1 MATKKSAPKKVE
13 AKKTVKV
20 VAKSASKKPT
30 AKPAAKPV
38 AKKPVAKVASKSAP
52 KKATVK
58 PVVKKAVA
66 KPVAKKVAV
75 KPVVKKATVKPVV
88 KKATVKPVVK
98 KATVKPVVK
107 KATVKPVVKKATVKP
122 VVKKAAVKSVVKK
135 VAVKPVV
142 KKAAVKS
149 VVKKAA
155 VKPVVKKAAV
165 KPVVKKAAAKPV
177 VKKATAKPVVKK
189 AVSSVSK
196 PMVKKE
202 PAKVT
207 PNGLDKKGAVKVE
220 KPEKPVKP
228 AKVAK
233 PKSAKAAPTKTVI
246 ANNSIPKK
254 SDVFKTTTFGV
265 ANLKNDSGKVIAHRK
280 TADLKR
286 KNNDFGDVKKLDVE
300 YTRSILDMVP
310 DDSKTS
316 YRYSDDDLQEFREI
330 IERKLDTAKAELQY
344 LQGVIMRKDESGTD
358 DTENKYQNMEDGSA
372 SMDREQFNQ
381 LAGRQVAFISHLEQ
395 ALVRIENKTY
405 GICRDTGKLIDKARL
420 RAVPHATLS
429 IEAKNAKK

>member
-13 AKKTVKV
+13 AKKTIKV

-58 PVVKKAVA
+58 PVVKKA
-66 KPVAKKVAV
+66 
-75 KPVVKKATVKPVV
+75 TVKP
-88 KKATVKPVVK
+88 
-98 KATVKPVVK
+98 
-107 KATVKPVVKKATVKP
+107 
-122 VVKKAAVKSVVKK
+122 
-135 VAVKPVV
+135 
-142 KKAAVKS
+142 

-286 KNNDFGDVKKLDVE
+286 KNNDFGDVKKLD
-300 YTRSILDMVP
+300 
-310 DDSKTS
+310 
-316 YRYSDDDLQEFREI
+316 
-330 IERKLDTAKAELQY
+330 TAKAELQY